1 MKYRKINVLVIL
13 LFGLGLAKMSGQ
25 VQRPFEVKPSL
36 TSNTEYH
43 TTNYGIFGLDI
54 KNAQSGFIVPRGSGK
69 EYLFGSGL
77 WFGAKKPVS
86 HDSGVTFQEEKLT
99 FICYNPNSG
108 ASWAT
113 PGEHDRS
120 EMTPPILYRSSDYD
134 RATGTSVVS
143 DPKWPL
149 WLLPGEETDPFF
161 AGNFV
166 QANHERTAGTVYE
179 APAFM
184 QGVDEQ
190 FFARYHDKNLDYYE
204 TGADMATR
212 FGYPLG
218 LQIEQHVY
226 SWNPGN
232 AMQNVVILQYEVTN
246 VSNDVLRD
254 CYIAQAIDFDI
265 GHLANDRMKFYDV
278 LPGLHTGIAWTEQEQ
293 QEYGLLAM
301 TMLEGPVTDANGF
314 VDPDRRGHFFSR
326 GEVGVLRNWVIEIDP
341 RTPEERYE
349 FMAAGVLDGDTG
361 PGDKRALI
369 GSKPF
374 NMAPGDKAYFT
385 LALAVLEGVS
395 VNGTEIKGPV
405 PQGTQIPELET
416 LVQRLHEQYYVTGF
430 SGSVSSATE
439 SDNGK
444 VVLAAAVS
452 PNPGAD
458 NALLTLTLAEPS
470 DLRIR
475 IIDNLG
481 RTVRT
486 EQLNDLTPGT
496 VRHPLDL
503 GTIPSGS
510 YLVSVETGAEQ
521 RSLRLTVVR

>member
-1 MKYRKINVLVIL
+1 
-13 LFGLGLAKMSGQ
+13 
-25 VQRPFEVKPSL
+25 
-36 TSNTEYH
+36 
-43 TTNYGIFGLDI
+43 
-54 KNAQSGFIVPRGSGK
+54 
-69 EYLFGSGL
+69 
-77 WFGAKKPVS
+77 
-86 HDSGVTFQEEKLT
+86 
-99 FICYNPNSG
+99 
-108 ASWAT
+108 
-113 PGEHDRS
+113 
-120 EMTPPILYRSSDYD
+120 
-134 RATGTSVVS
+134 
-143 DPKWPL
+143 
-149 WLLPGEETDPFF
+149 
-161 AGNFV
+161 
-166 QANHERTAGTVYE
+166 
-179 APAFM
+179 
-184 QGVDEQ
+184 
-190 FFARYHDKNLDYYE
+190 
-204 TGADMATR
+204 
-212 FGYPLG
+212 
-218 LQIEQHVY
+218 
-226 SWNPGN
+226 
-232 AMQNVVILQYEVTN
+232 
-246 VSNDVLRD
+246 
-254 CYIAQAIDFDI
+254 
-265 GHLANDRMKFYDV
+265 
-278 LPGLHTGIAWTEQEQ
+278 
-293 QEYGLLAM
+293 
-301 TMLEGPVTDANGF
+301 
-314 VDPDRRGHFFSR
+314 
-326 GEVGVLRNWVIEIDP
+326 
-341 RTPEERYE
+341 
-349 FMAAGVLDGDTG
+349 MAAGVLDGDTG